1 MILRNIPN
9 FLTKDELDLAWTEI
23 ANNPKWQYSKRC
35 SFDNS
40 VTKNVWRYRVFSSYS
55 GKILQSDPS
64 TWFVNQP
71 NWQSTVSPIWVTI
84 LDKVMQAYGPNFQIF
99 NFVINGLT
107 KGQDDVI
114 HRDLEDDI
122 SSYEST
128 VIYLNPTW
136 EKSWGGPL
144 LYYDTEL
151 NVTERILP
159 EPGQLVGH
167 NGSCLH
173 QPLGPVVDDIL
184 RVSFACGGYFKND

>member
-1 MILRNIPN
+1 
-9 FLTKDELDLAWTEI
+9 
-23 ANNPKWQYSKRC
+23 
-35 SFDNS
+35 
-40 VTKNVWRYRVFSSYS
+40 
-55 GKILQSDPS
+55 
-64 TWFVNQP
+64 
-71 NWQSTVSPIWVTI
+71 
-84 LDKVMQAYGPNFQIF
+84 MQAYGPNFQIF